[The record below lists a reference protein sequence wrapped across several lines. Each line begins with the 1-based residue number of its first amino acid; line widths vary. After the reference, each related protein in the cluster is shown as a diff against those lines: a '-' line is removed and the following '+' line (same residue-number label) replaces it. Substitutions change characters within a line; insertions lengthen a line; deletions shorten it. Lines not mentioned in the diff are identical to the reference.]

1 MFQQAS
7 IFRPDLF
14 SDQVAFITGGAK
26 GIGLAIAAELRILGA
41 HVFIGSRNEDNLRK
55 GCAELQ
61 ALEGSG
67 RVEYAVCN
75 IRDQAAIDAAVDSC
89 LESFGRLDFLVN
101 NAGGQFPA
109 PAMAMTSKGWQAV
122 VDTNLTGTFFMTQ
135 AAVSRAMVEQGSGSV
150 VNIIAQMH
158 NGFPMMSHTGASRA
172 GVDNLTKSLAFEF
185 APVGVR
191 VNAIAPGVI
200 LSSGVDNYAAEFKQA
215 FLGAKQFI
223 PLGRLGTVREVSAAV
238 AFLLSPAAAFIT
250 GATLRVDGGE
260 PLFGSAAAGMMREQ
274 LELKPHPQYD

>member
-7 IFRPDLF
+7 VFRSDLF
-14 SDQVAFITGGAK
+14 TDKVVFVTGGAK

-41 HVFIGSRNEDNLRK
+41 HVFIGSRNEDNLRA

-61 ALEGSG
+61 AMAGGG

-75 IRDQAAIDAAVDSC
+75 IRDQASIGTAVDTC
-89 LESFGRLDFLVN
+89 LGSFGRLDFLVN

-109 PAMAMTSKGWQAV
+109 PAMAMTPKGWQAV

-135 AAVSRAMVEQGSGSV
+135 AAVTRAMAEQGSGVV

-158 NGFPMMSHTGASRA
+158 NGFPMMSHTGATRA

-185 APVGVR
+185 APLGVR
-191 VNAIAPGVI
+191 VNAVAPGVI
-200 LSSGVDNYAAEFKQA
+200 LSSGVDNYAPDFKQA
-215 FLGAKQFI
+215 FLGAKQHI
-223 PLGRLGTVREVSAAV
+223 PMGRLGTVREVSAAV